1 MFTVVIPSKTA
12 SNLLPCLEAVRACEP
27 TCPIVI
33 IDDGV
38 GDQGLDQAAF
48 FEPISAIPGRKPF
61 VFARNCNL
69 GIRDAMEAG
78 HDGVVLCNDDCL
90 LESPGG
96 FSLLDQCCKTDPT
109 IGLIGATTN
118 LTGQPLQIRQAQED
132 VLGCRDGSEG
142 PMALWPVSNRAFG
155 LRVVPHIAFVA
166 VYIPRTSIETIGML
180 DEDFN
185 QDYGCEDRWMCEQC
199 ARARLKVCVHDAC
212 FVDHAKLKSS
222 FRGAPEAPRSFAK
235 NYAVLMQKA
244 GGTLI
249 TE

>member
-1 MFTVVIPSKTA
+1 MFTIVIPSKTA
-12 SNLLPCLEAVRACEP
+12 SNLIPCLHALRACEP

-38 GDQGLDQAAF
+38 EQQGLDQATF
-48 FEPISAIPGRKPF
+48 FEPIAVIPGRKPF

-69 GIRDAMEAG
+69 GIRDAMESG
-78 HDGVVLCNDDCL
+78 NDGVVLCNDDCL

-96 FSLLDQCCKTDPT
+96 FSLLEQCCKDDPG

-118 LTGQPLQIRQAQED
+118 LTGQLLQQRRN
-132 VLGCRDGSEG
+132 G
-142 PMALWPVSNRAFG
+142 G
-155 LRVVPHIAFVA
+155 LRIVPHIAFVA
-166 VYIPRTSIETIGML
+166 VFIPRTTIERIGYL
-180 DEDFN
+180 DEDFCL
-185 QDYGCEDRWMCEQC
+185 DYGCEDRWMCEQC
-199 ARARLKVCVHDAC
+199 ARAQLKVSVHDDC
-212 FVDHAKLKSS
+212 FVDHSRLKSS

-244 GGTLI
+244 GGRLV